1 MCCTLPNESHRS
13 KGNKMKPEELH
24 VSSLIVHVNI
34 VKEAAIRTTIDLI
47 EGAEVITIS
56 PEGKAIV
63 VLEAPN
69 QGVIMKIIDSI
80 NEIDGVINTGLVYH
94 EFEKEEV

>member
-1 MCCTLPNESHRS
+1 
-13 KGNKMKPEELH
+13 MKAEELH

-34 VKEAAIRTTIDLI
+34 KKVDLI
-47 EGAEVITIS
+47 CASINLLTGAEVITVS
-56 PEGKAIV
+56 EQGKAIV

-69 QGVIMKIIDSI
+69 QRIIMKVIDSI

-94 EFEKEEV
+94 EFEKENN

>member
-1 MCCTLPNESHRS
+1 
-13 KGNKMKPEELH
+13 MKPEELH

-34 VKEAAIRTTIDLI
+34 KKVDNIRANINLLN
-47 EGAEVITIS
+47 GAEVITVS
-56 PEGKAIV
+56 PQGKAIV

-69 QGVIMKIIDSI
+69 QRVIMEVIDSI
-80 NEIDGVINTGLVYH
+80 NAIDGVINTGLVYH

>member
-1 MCCTLPNESHRS
+1 
-13 KGNKMKPEELH
+13 MKLEELH

-34 VKEAAIRTTIDLI
+34 KKAEMIEASINLL

-56 PEGKAIV
+56 PEGKVIV

-69 QGVIMKIIDSI
+69 QRMIMQVIDHI

-94 EFEKEEV
+94 EFEKQEA